1 MARRRIPDALEMRR
15 LKYGAHVDL
24 AARDAMAKTLR
35 ADGRLAEAIL
45 LFESRPDHPE
55 LETDLATAVREGMSF
70 HVLALRR
77 MGTPVS
83 DEKIRACAVAA
94 EAKSRWFDAHRCY
107 TALADVEGLARVAQH
122 LPGFQV
128 AVPANKV

>member
-1 MARRRIPDALEMRR
+1 MAL
-15 LKYGAHVDL
+15 
-24 AARDAMAKTLR
+24 
-35 ADGRLAEAIL
+35 
-45 LFESRPDHPE
+45 
-55 LETDLATAVREGMSF
+55 

-94 EAKSRWFDAHRCY
+94 EAKGRWFDAHRCY
-107 TALADVEGLARVAQH
+107 TALADAESLARVAQH